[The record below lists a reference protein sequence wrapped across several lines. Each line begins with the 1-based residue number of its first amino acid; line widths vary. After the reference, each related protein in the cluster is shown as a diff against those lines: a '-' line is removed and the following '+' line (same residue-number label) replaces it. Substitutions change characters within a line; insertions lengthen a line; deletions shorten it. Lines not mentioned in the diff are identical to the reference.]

1 MLALFN
7 LIVCVYKCIIYIYKN
22 RWVGYKK
29 SEMLYNA
36 AVEVCQTKGHI
47 FFCYLHLQND
57 KYRYHIYTTLYTT
70 IQ

>member
-1 MLALFN
+1 
-7 LIVCVYKCIIYIYKN
+7 
-22 RWVGYKK
+22 
-29 SEMLYNA
+29 MLYNA

-47 FFCYLHLQND
+47 LFCYLHLQND